1 MNNKTLKK
9 ILQRA
14 IIIVSLATFGLVV
27 RVLFFAEYFTRT
39 KQVQAFF
46 ASMVGITIMWRGTE
60 YLNILLNKLV
70 PYSKGIMRRI
80 FIQLIVGQIFFYG
93 VLFVLTLAV
102 IAIIQDITINKQIIF
117 SGLVVY
123 LLVNLAANGGLIGNH
138 FFLEWKKSLI
148 KQERLEKEK
157 AEVHFENLKNQLN
170 PHFLFNSLSSLNS
183 LITDNP
189 ELASQFLKQLSKVYR
204 YLLENDQTDFVTLDT
219 EVNFV
224 QNYIS
229 LLKTRF
235 DGGLDV
241 EILRTPEFATLRIV
255 PVTLQILIEN
265 AIKHNVTYE
274 GSPLNISV
282 YIESDY
288 LVVKNNH
295 QPKTRVEGSNK
306 KGLDNLSAL
315 YYCTTGK
322 EVIIDN
328 TGGYFTVKVPLMNES
343 SNS

>member
-1 MNNKTLKK
+1 MNKKVCKK
-9 ILQRA
+9 IIRRA
-14 IIIVSLATFGLVV
+14 VIILSLALFGLGV
-27 RVLFFAEYFTRT
+27 RVLFFAEYFTPT
-39 KQVQAFF
+39 KQLQAFF
-46 ASMVGITIMWRGTE
+46 ASLAGITVMWRGTE
-60 YLNILLNKLV
+60 YLNLLLNKLV

-80 FIQLIVGQIFFYG
+80 FIQLIAGQIFFYG
-93 VLFVLTLAV
+93 ILFILTLLV
-102 IAIIQDITINKQIIF
+102 TTIIQDVIITKEILF
-117 SGLVVY
+117 SGLIVY

-148 KQERLEKEK
+148 RQERLEKEK

-183 LITDNP
+183 LISDNP

-204 YLLENDQTDFVTLDT
+204 YLLENNQTDCVPLDT

-235 DGGLDV
+235 DGGLEV
-241 EILRTPEFATLRIV
+241 EIQRTPEFSTHKIV

-265 AIKHNVTYE
+265 AIKHNITYE
-274 GSPLNISV
+274 GSPLKISV
-282 YIESDY
+282 YIEDGY

-306 KGLDNLSAL
+306 KGLENLSAL
-315 YYCTTGK
+315 YYYTTGK
-322 EVIIDN
+322 EAIIEN
-328 TGGYFTVKVPLMNES
+328 ANGYFAVKVPLMNES

>member
-1 MNNKTLKK
+1 MNKKVCKK
-9 ILQRA
+9 IARRA
-14 IIIVSLATFGLVV
+14 IIILSLALFGLLMRLLFFPDMFTAKQQAQGFFVSLVA
-27 RVLFFAEYFTRT
+27 
-39 KQVQAFF
+39 
-46 ASMVGITIMWRGTE
+46 ITVMWRGFE
-60 YLNILLNKLV
+60 HINKLLDKYV
-70 PYSKGIMRRI
+70 PFSAGIMRRI
-80 FIQLIVGQIFFYG
+80 FVQLTVSQVFLYGFLVVMTMLVVPFFRE
-93 VLFVLTLAV
+93 VTLTRE
-102 IAIIQDITINKQIIF
+102 IIF
-117 SGLVVY
+117 SGLLIY
-123 LLVNLAANGGLIGNH
+123 LLINLAANGGLIGNH
-138 FFLEWKKSLI
+138 FFVEWKKSLI

-189 ELASQFLKQLSKVYR
+189 DLASQFLKQLSKVYR
-204 YLLENDQTDFVTLDT
+204 YLLENNQTDCVTLET

-235 DGGLDV
+235 DGGLEVD
-241 EILRTPEFATLRIV
+241 IQQTPDFSKLRIV

-265 AIKHNVTYE
+265 AIKHNVANE
-274 GSPLNISV
+274 DSPLKISV
-282 YIESDY
+282 YIEDGY

-295 QPKTRVEGSNK
+295 QPKTRVESSNK

-315 YYCTTGK
+315 YFYTTGK
-322 EVIIDN
+322 EAVIDN
-328 TGGYFTVKVPLMNES
+328 TNGYFTVKVPLMNES